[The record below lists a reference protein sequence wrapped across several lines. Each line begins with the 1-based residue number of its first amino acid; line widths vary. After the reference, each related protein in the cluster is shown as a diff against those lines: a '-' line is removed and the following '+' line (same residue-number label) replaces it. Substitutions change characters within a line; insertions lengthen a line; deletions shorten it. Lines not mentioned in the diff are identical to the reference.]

1 MLSLGQLLLVVYI
14 VIRLSALIN
23 FRDMEDLVGKQL
35 GQYRIEAR
43 IGQGAMATVFKAYQP
58 SLERYVAIKVM
69 PPFLAAENPVFVTRF
84 QREAKAIARLQHPNI
99 LPVYDFG
106 VDGDYTYIVMRY
118 VASVKTL
125 SQIVSLPLDTAP
137 DFDTIIQVANALAYS
152 HKNGVIHRDVKPSN
166 ILLDDGWALLSDF
179 GVAKAS
185 EFGTRLTATGKSIGT
200 PAYMSP
206 EQARGDAVDHRTDI
220 FALGLILYEMLTN
233 TLPHDAETPLSIL
246 VKRTTELPPPP
257 RTINPAIPERIEQ
270 VIIRALAPDPDSR
283 FSTAEQFAIA
293 VKAAIIEQP
302 YRPPTTGS
310 FDSNA
315 TGVLLTTPI
324 STDVDDTKPA
334 TVAEKS
340 QFGLSHLIWGIGAG
354 ISAILVVLF
363 LWNSN
368 VFNSTASQPTPEP
381 SAPAIA
387 IVPTSTETPTVPLSP
402 TVTNTSIPPTL
413 TPSPTSTPTPIPP
426 TPTPAATA
434 TPAGVV
440 VTATASPAP
449 SSTPE
454 PPAATPT
461 LFPTATSSLPV
472 GTFTLLKPLSLDE
485 PSYGLTNFEWLW
497 NDVVPSDYGFEIRV
511 WREDESLAGAHDA
524 VLDNQEGRI
533 EQLGENRY
541 RLTLDITQS
550 GGVRERSGEYLWT
563 VALVQIS
570 PSYAD
575 LGLQAEAGRL
585 RFEAPGSGPD
595 GGDSPGGID

>member
-1 MLSLGQLLLVVYI
+1 
-14 VIRLSALIN
+14 
-23 FRDMEDLVGKQL
+23 
-35 GQYRIEAR
+35 
-43 IGQGAMATVFKAYQP
+43 
-58 SLERYVAIKVM
+58 
-69 PPFLAAENPVFVTRF
+69 
-84 QREAKAIARLQHPNI
+84 
-99 LPVYDFG
+99 
-106 VDGDYTYIVMRY
+106 
-118 VASVKTL
+118 
-125 SQIVSLPLDTAP
+125 
-137 DFDTIIQVANALAYS
+137 
-152 HKNGVIHRDVKPSN
+152 
-166 ILLDDGWALLSDF
+166 
-179 GVAKAS
+179 
-185 EFGTRLTATGKSIGT
+185 
-200 PAYMSP
+200 
-206 EQARGDAVDHRTDI
+206 
-220 FALGLILYEMLTN
+220 
-233 TLPHDAETPLSIL
+233 
-246 VKRTTELPPPP
+246 
-257 RTINPAIPERIEQ
+257 
-270 VIIRALAPDPDSR
+270 
-283 FSTAEQFAIA
+283 
-293 VKAAIIEQP
+293 
-302 YRPPTTGS
+302 
-310 FDSNA
+310 
-315 TGVLLTTPI
+315 LTTPI

-387 IVPTSTETPTVPLSP
+387 IAPTSTETPTVPLSP

>member
-293 VKAAIIEQP
+293 LKAAIIEQP
-302 YRPPTTGS
+302 YLPPTTGS

-381 SAPAIA
+381 SAPVIAIA
-387 IVPTSTETPTVPLSP
+387 PTSTETPTVPLSP